1 MIAIWRFTSLPLP
14 SLPLPSLR
22 ITSLRITSLQVT
34 SLRAKRSNLQTATA
48 LRPRSD
54 KTRHCESRHCQ
65 FRHCES
71 RHCERS
77 EAISKTHSNESYK
90 STHNGLSASINA
102 IFFWRDPPLICFSR
116 NMAIS
121 MDACCSNQTS
131 ECRRYLLLKPSN
143 TWFLCYQIRLIKSL
157 VTPTYKVPLGLL
169 VKI

>member
-1 MIAIWRFTSLPLP
+1 MIAIWRFT
-14 SLPLPSLR
+14 SLR
-22 ITSLRITSLQVT
+22 ITSLRITSLQVTSLRIT

-54 KTRHCESRHCQ
+54 KT
-65 FRHCES
+65 RHCES

-102 IFFWRDPPLICFSR
+102 IFFWRDPPLIRFSR

-131 ECRRYLLLKPSN
+131 ECRWYLLLKPSN
-143 TWFLCYQIRLIKSL
+143 TWFLCCQIRLIKSL